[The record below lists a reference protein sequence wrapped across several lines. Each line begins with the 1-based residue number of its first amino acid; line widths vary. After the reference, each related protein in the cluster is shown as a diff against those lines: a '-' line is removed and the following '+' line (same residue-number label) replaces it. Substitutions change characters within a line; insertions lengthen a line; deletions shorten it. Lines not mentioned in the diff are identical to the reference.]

1 MLFGVAYLGSRL
13 RRNELFK
20 SHKKGVFYGN
30 DNIKDKIL
38 IDFSICIS
46 DSKTHFETL
55 KCWCFF
61 SWWWKLVELSAK
73 TEIFEECNKSAWIF
87 FSNL

>member
-61 SWWWKLVELSAK
+61 MVVEAG
-73 TEIFEECNKSAWIF
+73 
-87 FSNL
+87 